1 MGGRGSASGLSRV
14 APQYQSRSA
23 EWLDGEYSRLSKAY
37 QDAQTRAGALKSIV
51 ARGGAS
57 SGMKTKLRAAE
68 KAAEKYSKE
77 ADAAYAAYQYKLK
90 HPGRATPF

>member
-1 MGGRGSASGLSRV
+1 MGGRGSASGLSKI

-37 QDAQTRAGALKSIV
+37 QDARTRAGALKSIV

-57 SGMKTKLRAAE
+57 SGMKTRLRAAE

-77 ADAAYAAYQYKLK
+77 ADAAYAAYQHKIK

>member
-1 MGGRGSASGLSRV
+1 MGGRGSASGLSKI
-14 APQYQSRSA
+14 APQYHSRSA

-37 QDAQTRAGALKSIV
+37 QDARTRASALQSIV

>member
-1 MGGRGSASGLSRV
+1 MGGRGSASGLGRI

-37 QDAQTRAGALKSIV
+37 QDARTRADALQRIV
-51 ARGGAS
+51 AKGG
-57 SGMKTKLRAAE
+57 SGSMKTRLRAAE
-68 KAAEKYSKE
+68 KSAEKYSKE

-90 HPGRATPF
+90 HPGRSTPF

>member
-1 MGGRGSASGLSRV
+1 MGGRGSASGLSKV

-37 QDAQTRAGALKSIV
+37 QDAQTRVGALKSIV

-57 SGMKTKLRAAE
+57 AGMKTKLRAAE
-68 KAAEKYSKE
+68 KAAAKYSKE
-77 ADAAYAAYQYKLK
+77 ADAAYAAYQHKLK

>member
-1 MGGRGSASGLSRV
+1 MGGRGSASGLSKI

-37 QDAQTRAGALKSIV
+37 QDAQARASALQSIV
-51 ARGGAS
+51 AKGGSA
-57 SGMKTKLRAAE
+57 GMKTRLRAAE

-77 ADAAYAAYQYKLK
+77 ADAAYAAYQYKIK
-90 HPGRATPF
+90 HPGRSTPF